1 MFKIIKCQIYPPKID
16 QIITDL
22 SKKKPKKTKKEKKQQ
37 TTEWFLFHRFML
49 IIELDYMSED
59 ETRSDCLF
67 EIQQNQAVWSDLR
80 LFQFT
85 V

>member
-1 MFKIIKCQIYPPKID
+1 MPNISPQNWSDYHRFIK
-16 QIITDL
+16 T
-22 SKKKPKKTKKEKKQQ
+22 KTKKLKKKKKNTNHWVIPISQVH
-37 TTEWFLFHRFML
+37 THYRAGLY
-49 IIELDYMSED
+49 IMSED
-59 ETRSDCLF
+59 ETRSDWLF